1 MPDIMAGA
9 ALTTQAAALPSALTQ
24 WGNGELVSVLF
35 GLAFMAFGCGRHR
48 KGLNQEKAIGFL
60 SNGIAFGPLI
70 MIVLD
75 PINKQFSLLPIDLFQ
90 VAMLE
95 ARVTLWWG
103 SALASLNILVG
114 LFKANNGILHAEN

>member
-1 MPDIMAGA
+1 MAGA
-9 ALTTQAAALPSALTQ
+9 ALTTQAASLPSALTQ
-24 WGNGELVSVLF
+24 WGKGELVSVLF
-35 GLAFMAFGCGRHR
+35 GIAFMAFGCGRHR
-48 KGLNQEKAIGFL
+48 KWLNQEKAIGFL

-75 PINKQFSLLPIDLFQ
+75 PINKQFNLLPIDLFQ

-103 SALASLNILVG
+103 AALASLNILVG
-114 LFKANNGILHAEN
+114 LFKTPNGTL